1 MPKKLQPGIKVIV
14 LHDYT
19 PPKDHCLRLTVGD
32 IITVVNSKNQDTE
45 WVAGKNSAG
54 KIGFFPALYVEIV
67 KTKIIEQTKTPPPPP
82 STSHITTKQA
92 AMATSPSS
100 QPIQP
105 IQSKPIATLQAL
117 ASPSTPSVVS
127 QEKSTSSNNEHST
140 SQSPPQQQQQQQHYN
155 KPHLQLNRTPSHRKK
170 HSIGSVP
177 SPRWLAPAHLT
188 TVALF
193 KYFADG
199 HFGFD
204 DEGDSSSSSIF
215 KKRATLR
222 VADLLKFGKKPIKV
236 PLHRRLWSSDLEARS
251 KLSTNQVGFKSLF
264 P

>member
-14 LHDYT
+14 MHDYT

-32 IITVVNSKNQDTE
+32 IITVVDSKNQDTE

-82 STSHITTKQA
+82 STSHNTTKQA

-117 ASPSTPSVVS
+117 GSPSTPSVVA
-127 QEKSTSSNNEHST
+127 QEKSTSSNNEQST
-140 SQSPPQQQQQQQHYN
+140 SQSPPQQQQQQQRYN
-155 KPHLQLNRTPSHRKK
+155 KPQLQLNRTPSHRKK

-251 KLSTNQVGFKSLF
+251 KLSTNQVGL
-264 P
+264 

>member
-14 LHDYT
+14 MHDYT

-32 IITVVNSKNQDTE
+32 IITVVDSKNQDTE

-82 STSHITTKQA
+82 STSHISTKQT

-100 QPIQP
+100 QP

-117 ASPSTPSVVS
+117 GSPSTPSIVA
-127 QEKSTSSNNEHST
+127 QEKSTSSNNEQST
-140 SQSPPQQQQQQQHYN
+140 SPPPQQQQQRYN
-155 KPHLQLNRTPSHRKK
+155 KPQLQLNRTPSHRKK

-251 KLSTNQVGFKSLF
+251 KLSTNQVGL
-264 P
+264 